1 MHLLPPPWRLEWD
14 HYARH
19 LPKPK
24 PGHNKLLDVGCGNGE
39 FLLRARSQGWDVYGI
54 DFDAEALRH
63 DTDANIPVI
72 LGEVERGHFVP
83 SIFDAITSPQVTEH
97 VHQPLTVLDDLIVI
111 GRPLYMSSWCN
122 IV

>member
-1 MHLLPPPWRLEWD
+1 MRFRNGYLNTKDVYQMQPASRLGYLAMHLLPPPWRLEWD

-63 DTDANIPVI
+63 AN
-72 LGEVERGHFVP
+72 E
-83 SIFDAITSPQVTEH
+83 
-97 VHQPLTVLDDLIVI
+97 I
-111 GRPLYMSSWCN
+111 GRASCRERVCQY
-122 IV
+122 V